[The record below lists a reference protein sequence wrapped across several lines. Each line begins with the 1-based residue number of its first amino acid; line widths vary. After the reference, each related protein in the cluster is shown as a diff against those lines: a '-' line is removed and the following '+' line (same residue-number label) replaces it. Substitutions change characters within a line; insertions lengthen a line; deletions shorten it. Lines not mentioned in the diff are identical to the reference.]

1 MELTKEE
8 CKFILESILAT
19 PVQTTVRGLMS
30 NVKLD
35 DMVIN
40 LIAKFQAELKEESAQ
55 VSEK

>member
-8 CKFILESILAT
+8 SKFILESILAA

-30 NVKLD
+30 NIKLD
-35 DMVIN
+35 EMVIN
-40 LIAKFQAELKEESAQ
+40 LVTKFEVELNKEPAQ